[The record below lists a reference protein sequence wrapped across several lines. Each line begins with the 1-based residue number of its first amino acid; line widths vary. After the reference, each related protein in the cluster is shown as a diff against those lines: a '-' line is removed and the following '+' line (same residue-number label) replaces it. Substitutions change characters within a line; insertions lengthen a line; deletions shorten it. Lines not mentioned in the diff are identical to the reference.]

1 MKSFLDSA
9 GASGLRLLSGFLSC
23 LSNDAAA
30 GLARFIGSA
39 VFFFHSRKRVA
50 YADLKAAFGGRF
62 TEKERWRIVRKHY
75 EHIAHSAVEILRLP
89 KLSEMPPRELFEV
102 HTQGPFFE
110 ELKENKAA
118 IFLTAHFGN
127 WEMLQ
132 LFAKSENR
140 SVSVLARDQK
150 FPKTNQVLNDIRERA
165 GFHVNRTGMGVR
177 DFLHSLRRHELVG
190 LLGDQDAGKQGG
202 LILRFFGRKTTVPP
216 GAFEIAGRAGVRL
229 YPIFMARRG
238 EKTFYD
244 IHVDKAALLDPDKP
258 EQAQAAAENYLKRLE
273 EFISKN
279 PEQWLWGAKR
289 WKYSWTKRILILS
302 DGKPGHV
309 KQSEGIAAQ
318 FLKITSQ
325 YDRPGMEYPV
335 STLEVRFRSRFH
347 RVLFSYFSVLFLPWA
362 QGRLSVLKFF
372 LEEGCAEKII
382 PASAD
387 FIISAGSS
395 LAPLN
400 LYLARDCRA
409 KSIVAMKPGFPFNFY
424 KYDMA
429 VVPAHDEGPVPEGTL
444 RTLIAPARMESGEME
459 AAAKTISKNMKQPEK
474 VRVSVFVGGPTR
486 RYQIR
491 LEDIKELCGILN
503 KRASSWGHY
512 ALTTSRRTPA
522 EIENFLK
529 QNQNSACELT
539 VIAREDSRREVVPGM
554 MAMADILI
562 VTEESVSMISEGL
575 RSGKK
580 VVVLSFETGN
590 LPAKHKR
597 FQDLLAKE
605 SAVTV
610 ANLKNL
616 EEKIEKLKAAP
627 GGDFVGGQD
636 QILKKRLQEIL

>member
-9 GASGLRLLSGFLSC
+9 GAAGLRTLSGFLSC
-23 LSNDAAA
+23 FSNDAAA
-30 GLARFIGSA
+30 GLARLVGRTVFI
-39 VFFFHSRKRVA
+39 FHSRKRVA

-62 TEKERWRIVRKHY
+62 TEKQRWDIVRAHY

-89 KLSEMPPRELFEV
+89 KLSSMPPRELFEV

-140 SVSVLARDQK
+140 SVTVLARDQK
-150 FPKTNQVLNDIRERA
+150 FPKTNQVINDIRERA

-177 DFLHSLRRHELVG
+177 DFLRSLRRHELVG
-190 LLGDQDAGKQGG
+190 LLGDQDAGKHGG
-202 LILRFFGRKTTVPP
+202 LILPFFGRKTTVPP
-216 GAFEIAGRAGVRL
+216 GAFELAARAGVRL

-238 EKTFYD
+238 KETFYD
-244 IHVDKAALLDPDKP
+244 VHVDKAVGLNPEKP
-258 EQAQAAAENYLKRLE
+258 EQIQSAAESYLKRLE
-273 EFISKN
+273 KFISEN
-279 PEQWLWGAKR
+279 PEQWLWGVKR
-289 WKYSWTKRILILS
+289 WKYSWTKRVLILS

-318 FLKITSQ
+318 FKSITSQ
-325 YDRPGMEYPV
+325 YERPGMEYPV
-335 STLEVRFRSRFH
+335 SVMEVKFRSGLSKF
-347 RVLFSYFSVLFLPWA
+347 LFFCASLFFIPWA
-362 QGRLSVLKFF
+362 QGRLRYLKFF
-372 LEEGCAEKII
+372 FDDATAENLTKV
-382 PASAD
+382 SAD
-387 FIISAGSS
+387 FIISAGTA
-395 LAPLN
+395 LVPLN
-400 LYLARDCRA
+400 LCLARDCRA
-409 KSIVAMKPGFPFNFY
+409 KTIVAMRPGFPFNFF
-424 KYDMA
+424 KYDLA
-429 VVPAHDEGPVPEGTL
+429 VVPAHDEGKVPDGTL
-444 RTLIAPARMESGEME
+444 RMLIAPARMESGEME
-459 AAAKTISKNMKQPEK
+459 TAAAVISNSLRVPKN
-474 VRVSVFVGGPTR
+474 VRLAVFIGGPTR

-491 LEDIKELCGILN
+491 LEDIKALCGILN
-503 KRASSWGHY
+503 KQSGALGQY
-512 ALTTSRRTPA
+512 MLTTSRRTPA
-522 EIENFLK
+522 EIENYLK
-529 QNQNSACELT
+529 ETLDDARALT

-554 MAMADILI
+554 MALADILI

-580 VVVLSFETGN
+580 VIVLSFESGN

-610 ANLKNL
+610 ANLQNL
-616 EEKIEKLKAAP
+616 EEKLARVKAAAAA
-627 GGDFVGGQD
+627 DFVHNQD